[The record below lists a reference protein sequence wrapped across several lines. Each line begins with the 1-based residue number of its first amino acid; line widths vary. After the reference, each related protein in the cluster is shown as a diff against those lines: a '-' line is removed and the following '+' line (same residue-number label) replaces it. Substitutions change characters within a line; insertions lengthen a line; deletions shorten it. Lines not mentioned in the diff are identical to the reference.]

1 MTGTIRVV
9 VADDQAIIRDAVAAM
24 LDLQADIEVVGTAAD
39 GAELVALV
47 EQTVPD
53 VVLTDLRMPG
63 VDGAAATRQIGESRP
78 GLPVVVLTTFD
89 DDASVFAALDAG
101 AVGYLTKDADRH
113 ELAAAIRAAAA
124 GQSVLDRSVQ
134 QRLVAAMRPSSSAPP
149 APGSDVVG
157 VGALTAREREVLV
170 HMADGLSNREIA
182 AALFVSESTVKTHI
196 NNAFAKLDVRDRAQ
210 AVALAYRSGIARG

>member
-1 MTGTIRVV
+1 VTDTIRVV
-9 VADDQAIIRDAVAAM
+9 VADDQTTIREAVAAM
-24 LDLQADIEVVGTAAD
+24 LDLQPDIDVVATAAD
-39 GAELVALV
+39 GAELVSAV
-47 EQTVPD
+47 AQTTPD

-63 VDGAAATRQIGESRP
+63 VDGAAATRQIGESHP

-134 QRLVAAMRPSSSAPP
+134 QRLVAAIRPSGT
-149 APGSDVVG
+149 PGPGTDVTG

-182 AALFVSESTVKTHI
+182 ATLFVSESTVKTHI

>member
-9 VADDQAIIRDAVAAM
+9 VADDQTTIREAVATM
-24 LDLQADIEVVGTAAD
+24 LDLQSDIDVVATAAD
-39 GAELVALV
+39 GAALV
-47 EQTVPD
+47 SAVAETAPD

-63 VDGAAATRQIGESRP
+63 VDGAAATRQIGENHP

-134 QRLVAAMRPSSSAPP
+134 KRLVAAMRPAGP
-149 APGSDVVG
+149 AEPRTEVTG

-182 AALFVSESTVKTHI
+182 AALYVSESTVKTHI
-196 NNAFAKLDVRDRAQ
+196 NNTFAKLDVRDRAQ
-210 AVALAYRSGIARG
+210 AVALAYRSGIAGG

>member
-9 VADDQAIIRDAVAAM
+9 VADDQTTIREAVATM
-24 LDLQADIEVVGTAAD
+24 LGLQPDIDVVATAAD
-39 GAELVALV
+39 GAGLVSAV
-47 EQTVPD
+47 AETAPD

-63 VDGAAATRQIGESRP
+63 VDGAAATRQIGESHP

-134 QRLVAAMRPSSSAPP
+134 QRLVAAMRPTAPSNP
-149 APGSDVVG
+149 RTEVTG
-157 VGALTAREREVLV
+157 VGSLTAREREVLV

-182 AALFVSESTVKTHI
+182 ATLFVSESTVKTHI

-210 AVALAYRSGIARG
+210 AVALAYRSGIAGG